1 MAKLLFGLSGDG
13 RGHGSRDKVIIEH
26 LLEQG
31 HEVKVVTSGKGYEFL
46 RDYFG
51 VEPIL
56 GLRVVNRNEQ
66 VDAWQTVKEAS
77 RLLTV
82 QGWTTAKTLISII
95 NRFKPDIAISDFEPF
110 TSFMSHISRI
120 PLISID
126 NQHVITRCKLEY
138 LNTWEKEYRIAY
150 AVCGGINGFAKHYF
164 ITCFFSPEVKRMC
177 RRNTSMVGPIL
188 RKEVLE
194 KRPET
199 GNHVLVYMRTPE
211 RGEAVLPLL
220 EQVDAEFI
228 AYGVNTTDI
237 SSKNICI
244 KSPDNEVF
252 LNDLASSKAVITNG
266 GHSLISEAL
275 YLGKPVYSIP
285 THGDFEQMI
294 NAYYLQRLNYGLYDL
309 HPSVKR
315 IRFFLNFIEHFKE
328 NIDQD
333 HSRFNS
339 NDQFFS
345 LIDST
350 IESICNTSRVPAHL
364 FSADRPRT
372 TNHSKR
378 FYAHLFSPTGKFVHN
393 MQDLCARLTRG
404 NARTAPSLHG
414 ISGMSQVVHLWRKD
428 IRRPC
433 ISIPVM
439 EVKKSC
445 RVFFG
450 SIFSFLVEEV
460 AARVW
465 RRFSYHRL

>member
-26 LLEQG
+26 FLAQG

-56 GLRVVNRNEQ
+56 GLQVVNRNEQ

-82 QGWTTAKTLISII
+82 QGWSTARTLTNII
-95 NRFKPDIAISDFEPF
+95 NRFKPDVAISDFEPF
-110 TSFMSHISRI
+110 TAFMSHLRRV

-150 AVCGGINGFAKHYF
+150 AICGGINGFAKHFY
-164 ITCFFSPEVKRMC
+164 ITSFFSPEVKRTC

-188 RKEVLE
+188 RKEVLA
-194 KRPET
+194 KIPDT

-211 RGEAVLPLL
+211 RGEIILPLL
-220 EQVDAEFI
+220 QQIDADFI
-228 AYGVNTTDI
+228 VYGVNHDDI
-237 SSKNICI
+237 ASDNICI

-266 GHSLISEAL
+266 GHSLISESL

-285 THGDFEQMI
+285 THGDFEQKI
-294 NAYYLQRLNYGLYDL
+294 NAYYLQRLGYGLYDL
-309 HPSVKR
+309 SPSVKR

-328 NIDQD
+328 NIEQD
-333 HSRFNS
+333 HSCFNG

-345 LIDST
+345 LIDTT
-350 IESICNTSRVPAHL
+350 IESICNA
-364 FSADRPRT
+364 PR
-372 TNHSKR
+372 
-378 FYAHLFSPTGKFVHN
+378 
-393 MQDLCARLTRG
+393 
-404 NARTAPSLHG
+404 
-414 ISGMSQVVHLWRKD
+414 
-428 IRRPC
+428 
-433 ISIPVM
+433 IPVQL
-439 EVKKSC
+439 
-445 RVFFG
+445 
-450 SIFSFLVEEV
+450 FL
-460 AARVW
+460 
-465 RRFSYHRL
+465 

>member
-1 MAKLLFGLSGDG
+1 MVKLLFGLSGDG

-26 LLEQG
+26 FLEQG

-56 GLRVVNRNEQ
+56 GLQVVNRNEQ
-66 VDAWQTVKEAS
+66 VDAWRTVKEVS

-82 QGWTTAKTLISII
+82 HGWSTAKTLTNII

-110 TSFMSHISRI
+110 TAFMSHLRRV

-150 AVCGGINGFAKHYF
+150 AVCGGINGFAKHFY
-164 ITCFFSPEVKRMC
+164 ITSFFSPEVKRTC
-177 RRNTSMVGPIL
+177 QHNTTMVGPIL
-188 RKEVLE
+188 RKEALG
-194 KRPET
+194 KIPET

-211 RGEAVLPLL
+211 RGEIVLPLL
-220 EQVDAEFI
+220 EQMDADFI
-228 AYGVNTTDI
+228 AYGINSMDTLSD
-237 SSKNICI
+237 NIGI
-244 KSPDNEVF
+244 KSPDNEMF

-294 NAYYLQRLNYGLYDL
+294 NAYYLQRSDYGLYDL
-309 HPSVKR
+309 SPSVKR
-315 IRFFLNFIEHFKE
+315 LRFFLNSVRNLKE

-333 HSRFNS
+333 HSRFNG

-345 LIDST
+345 LIDSA
-350 IESICNTSRVPAHL
+350 IESICNAPRVPAQL
-364 FSADRPRT
+364 FSVSKPRAT
-372 TNHSKR
+372 SRRKQ
-378 FYAHLFSPTGKFVHN
+378 FYAHFLLPARKFVQN
-393 MQDLCARLTRG
+393 LQD
-404 NARTAPSLHG
+404 
-414 ISGMSQVVHLWRKD
+414 
-428 IRRPC
+428 
-433 ISIPVM
+433 
-439 EVKKSC
+439 
-445 RVFFG
+445 
-450 SIFSFLVEEV
+450 
-460 AARVW
+460 
-465 RRFSYHRL
+465 